1 MDLDVPNN
9 TAKLGHCAELS
20 VDPSLQSGR
29 GLWTHAETFFFLRV
43 LRYVTSSSAQGR
55 EQ

>member
-1 MDLDVPNN
+1 MPNN

-29 GLWTHAETFFFLRV
+29 GLWTHAETFLFFLRV